1 MASHKRADPQEV
13 SRFDFGGAA
22 LRRGWPRLHAGDL
35 EPWPEGRGAAAVQ
48 AAWRAFHEG
57 RFAEAIDAGTAC
69 GAAGAAVANKA
80 AGVHATYSALGA
92 ADATTLLRAAIARG
106 EAAVLQQPE
115 HANAHYGLAF
125 VLGRY
130 GQRISV
136 AKALADGLGGRVRVA
151 LQRTLALQ
159 PGHAEAHVALGVFH
173 AEVVDKV
180 GALAARIGYG
190 ASREASIAAFERARA
205 LAPLSPVAC
214 LEYARALRRLD
225 PKAAARAR
233 ALLESA
239 VAIEPAD
246 AMEAL
251 DVNAARAELRAG

>member
-1 MASHKRADPQEV
+1 MASRKRVTPQDA

-35 EPWPEGRGAAAVQ
+35 EPWPGGRGAAALQ

-57 RFAEAIDAGTAC
+57 RFPEAIEAGAAC
-69 GAAGAAVANKA
+69 GTGGAAVANKA
-80 AGVHATYSALGA
+80 AGVHATYSAA
-92 ADATTLLRAAIARG
+92 SPAEATRILRAAIARG
-106 EAAVLQQPE
+106 EAAVARQPE
-115 HANAHYGLAF
+115 CANAHYFLAF

-136 AKALADGLGGRVRVA
+136 AKALADGLGGRVHAA
-151 LQRTLALQ
+151 LQRTLALE
-159 PGHAEAHVALGVFH
+159 PDHAEAQVALGVFH

-180 GALAARIGYG
+180 GALAARLGYG
-190 ASREASIAAFERARA
+190 ASREAALAAFERARA
-205 LAPLSPVAC
+205 LSPQSPVAC

-225 PKAAARAR
+225 PTAAVRAR
-233 ALLESA
+233 ALLEAA
-239 VAIEPAD
+239 VAMEPAD

-251 DVNAARAELRAG
+251 DVNAARAELLDA